1 MTIGWRTGGQRFLVV
16 SHAVFIE
23 ERLIDQILGDH
34 HPREARNQ
42 CRIGPVTNRDP
53 FIFTPGAGV
62 GIARIDDYH
71 PGIDFCRACSR

>member
-34 HPREARNQ
+34 PPTR
-42 CRIGPVTNRDP
+42 GLKPVPHRSQDESGS
-53 FIFTPGAGV
+53 I
-62 GIARIDDYH
+62 H
-71 PGIDFCRACSR
+71 SRPAPVSV